1 MSKAKLLLLSVA
13 GAICIF
19 AGSTTVN
26 ASDYNSLKKEYDQL
40 KKDYDALK
48 NDYDEMAADYYEYVR
63 RYAVDKYSAKLEDI
77 KLQSSLET
85 SYPGKVKCSSLDKE
99 QTVYQA
105 VIQSDYTAKEID
117 DIIKEAGYN
126 TSIFNGLYGDSFVGD
141 TIYLKY
147 LDKYTDELC
156 EFQLVRKNGKFEVES
171 FTMNYEY
178 LKDISDS
185 LGGN

>member
-1 MSKAKLLLLSVA
+1 MRKTKLLLLSMI
-13 GAICIF
+13 GAACIF
-19 AGSTTVN
+19 AGSVTAN
-26 ASDYNSLKKEYDQL
+26 ASDYDSL
-40 KKDYDALK
+40 KKDYDKLQNDYEALQK
-48 NDYDEMAADYYEYVR
+48 DYDEMKSDYYSYVR
-63 RYAVDKYSAKLEDI
+63 KYASDMTASKLDDLP
-77 KLQSSLET
+77 LQSWLKT
-85 SYPGKVKCSSLDKE
+85 SYPSKFEYSPLDKD
-99 QTVYQA
+99 QKIYQA

-126 TSIFNGLYGDSFVGD
+126 TSIFNVSYGDSFVGD